1 MTRNAKVGEYIIVN
15 ATERLDYW
23 EKCGGMDYLINNN
36 EKQKVVDLDLDGSPW
51 IQIADKREW
60 RINHGDYTLVEDTIR
75 NNTIKIKRPS
85 KANAEGMNWI
95 CESFGIEIEDDPERP
110 KLIKELEKNFNIEWI
125 EDTMKAEDIDL
136 TKSAVFDEPLEG
148 FEFRDANDREWHS
161 ILEDKL
167 YSIRTKMSEPFTSVD
182 EDGDFTNWIQCRPKP
197 EPKTRPM
204 TNLEV
209 FQLMPIGTV
218 LFADIETDYI
228 VNVWNSNKNDDSW
241 RYTIID
247 QAFKDLK
254 NLDDI
259 EWMKMEVKE

>member
-15 ATERLDYW
+15 AQNIL
-23 EKCGGMDYLINNN
+23 KYLI
-36 EKQKVVDLDLDGSPW
+36 EEMGKLEVIGVCEEGVVITEGTLISH
-51 IQIADKREW
+51 K
-60 RINHGDYTLVEDTIR
+60 DYTLV
-75 NNTIKIKRPS
+75 
-85 KANAEGMNWI
+85 
-95 CESFGIEIEDDPERP
+95 
-110 KLIKELEKNFNIEWI
+110 

-136 TKSAVFDEPLEG
+136 SVDQVFEEPLDG
-148 FEFRDANDREWHS
+148 FEFTDCETPLDSEWRRYFLKGVMSANGKSNYW
-161 ILEDKL
+161 
-167 YSIRTKMSEPFTSVD
+167 D
-182 EDGDFTNWIQCRPKP
+182 ERLTCWKYCRPIAKP

-218 LFADIETDYI
+218 LFLDTDT
-228 VNVWNSNKNDDSW
+228 DSIGTGW
-241 RYTIID
+241 CTMVMGIKPRKYTIID